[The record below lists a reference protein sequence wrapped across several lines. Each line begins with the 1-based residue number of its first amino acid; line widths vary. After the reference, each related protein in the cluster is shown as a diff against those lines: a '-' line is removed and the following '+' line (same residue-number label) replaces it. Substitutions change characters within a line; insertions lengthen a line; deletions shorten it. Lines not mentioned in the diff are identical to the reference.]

1 MTQGTPLSLSLSPF
15 QLGLNHLRDRSW
27 KIMYGGIGLGLR
39 KAIMSFGRHLAYN
52 SVPWWSQGKIEEKN
66 HGIGENKEV
75 KEELEKKNDI
85 FVQIPESMSFLDT
98 ATMPMILS
106 ILLELHSLQSY
117 SWWYVVTFRSW
128 LVLDFNI
135 DYWIKWIGF
144 VFGNW
149 TQWIAK
155 LTIL

>member
-1 MTQGTPLSLSLSPF
+1 
-15 QLGLNHLRDRSW
+15 
-27 KIMYGGIGLGLR
+27 
-39 KAIMSFGRHLAYN
+39 
-52 SVPWWSQGKIEEKN
+52 
-66 HGIGENKEV
+66 
-75 KEELEKKNDI
+75 
-85 FVQIPESMSFLDT
+85 MSFLDT

-135 DYWIKWIGF
+135 DYWIKWIDF